1 MSVIDPEAEAE
12 MSARFFFTLLP
23 GLIAFVAIGCGS
35 ESSPPT
41 APTPPSSAVAPAPT
55 PTPTPP
61 ARGRV
66 EMSVVPNPVPYSG
79 DRIADV
85 PGCVTSQNT
94 WFYDQILTETGGSMV
109 TFTQRIDLFDN
120 SRTNDRSDLKIE
132 LPANGSITLRTRW
145 CSATSVEHTAESR
158 FSGKDAAGNEIT
170 VTSGVVRLMKKPS

>member
-1 MSVIDPEAEAE
+1 
-12 MSARFFFTLLP
+12 MSARFLFTLLP

-35 ESSPPT
+35 ESSPTT
-41 APTPPSSAVAPAPT
+41 APTTPSPVVTPAPT

-94 WFYDQILTETGGSMV
+94 WFYDQILTETGGSTV

-120 SRTNDRSDLKIE
+120 SRTNDRSDLSIVV
-132 LPANGSITLRTRW
+132 PANDSITLKTRW

-158 FSGKDAAGNEIT
+158 FSGKDAAGNEIS
-170 VTSGVVRLMKKPS
+170 VTSGVVRLMKKPT

>member
-1 MSVIDPEAEAE
+1 
-12 MSARFFFTLLP
+12 MSARFLVTLLT
-23 GLIAFVAIGCGS
+23 GLIAFVVVGCGS
-35 ESSPPT
+35 ESSPST
-41 APTPPSSAVAPAPT
+41 APTTPSPVVTPAPT
-55 PTPTPP
+55 PTPTP

-94 WFYDQILTETGGSMV
+94 WFYDQILTETGGSTV

-120 SRTNDRSDLKIE
+120 SRTNDRSDLNIE

-158 FSGKDAAGNEIT
+158 FSGKDAAGNEIS
-170 VTSGVVRLMKKPS
+170 VTSGVVRLMKKPT

>member
-1 MSVIDPEAEAE
+1 
-12 MSARFFFTLLP
+12 MSARFLVTLLT
-23 GLIAFVAIGCGS
+23 GLIAFVAVGCGS
-35 ESSPPT
+35 ESSPST
-41 APTPPSSAVAPAPT
+41 APTTPSPVVTPAPT
-55 PTPTPP
+55 PTPTP

-94 WFYDQILTETGGSMV
+94 WFYDQILTETGGSTV

-120 SRTNDRSDLKIE
+120 SRTNDRSDLNIE

-158 FSGKDAAGNEIT
+158 FSGKDAAGNEIS
-170 VTSGVVRLMKKPS
+170 VTSGVVRLMKKPT